1 MKEQS
6 VMGERFLGI
15 DIVRTIA
22 IFSVIAGHFW
32 VLNTPYC
39 KVDFDGSFSMFVQG
53 MGYFFFAI
61 GVPLFLLMTGYLNY
75 KKVTFNKK
83 YLKESREKRQLFPAL
98 FFLFHR
104 KLCPMK

>member
-1 MKEQS
+1 MKEQP
-6 VMGERFLGI
+6 VMGGRFLGI

-32 VLNTPYC
+32 VLNTPYR

-53 MGYFFFAI
+53 MGYFFFEI

-75 KKVTFNKK
+75 KK
-83 YLKESREKRQLFPAL
+83 YLSIKIFEGNTKGNLFLP
-98 FFLFHR
+98 FLF
-104 KLCPMK
+104 CPDISL